1 MENQDGPVKG
11 QGDTGIAH
19 CTVHPTERLES
30 LLARFA
36 LIAPSTML
44 GLIISHYRGSGFNAA
59 TNSDIRIPESSN

>member
-1 MENQDGPVKG
+1 
-11 QGDTGIAH
+11 
-19 CTVHPTERLES
+19 VHPTERLES